1 VQGRD
6 AGPSAWLVATGLVGA
21 VAVVYANALGN
32 DFVFDDFLLIIDDPA
47 VRVPLSDGWE
57 MLRYRPMRMLS
68 YRLDYA
74 IGGMNEW
81 IFHLSNVIYHAI
93 TVLLVHAVLRRL
105 GASGWGAMAGA
116 LVFAVHPLQ
125 TESVTYASGRRDV
138 LCGLF
143 FVAGFLAFLRARAR
157 GSWLALMGAG
167 TAWGLAVLT
176 KEMAATL
183 PLICILVHG
192 FERKRET
199 GSVVSLTA
207 AFRPALVLPLLGLV
221 VAVVVRLT
229 TYREFTTKIL
239 AEMPWH
245 GGSIGANFATVARI
259 WVHYLKLI
267 VWPAHL
273 SVDYT
278 HNAFP
283 VSTSATDPVAMAA
296 AAFLVAL
303 AAAAFW
309 RWRAGGLAGFGFAW
323 FAVALLPVSHFI
335 PYVEMV
341 AEHYL
346 YIPLVG
352 IAMIVADAVDVLEA
366 RMPEQ
371 RWALVA
377 AILLMTTALGARSVV
392 RNRDWRDGPTLWA
405 ATVAVVPNCARARF
419 NLGEVW
425 LRRGKRDEAERL
437 WRAGAADFPHA
448 YTYPF
453 SLAKLAYR
461 AGDYDQAYW
470 EIKRA
475 IRLRPQEGEARSLA
489 GWISLHGGRPQ
500 RAIGFFDAALA
511 RLPLAEA
518 SGAAKGRARAL
529 AVAPAAREATP

>member
-1 VQGRD
+1 MQGRD

-21 VAVVYANALGN
+21 VAIVYANAIGN
-32 DFVFDDFLLIIDDPA
+32 DFVFDDFLLIIDEPA
-47 VRVPLSDGWE
+47 VRVPLTDGWE

-74 IGGMNEW
+74 IGGMHEW

-93 TVLLVHAVLRRL
+93 SVLLVHGVLRRL
-105 GASGWGAMAGA
+105 GASGWGAFAGA
-116 LVFAVHPLQ
+116 LVFAVHPVQ

-167 TAWGLAVLT
+167 VAWCLALLT
-176 KEMAATL
+176 KEMAVTL
-183 PLICILVHG
+183 PVVCVLVHW
-192 FERKRET
+192 FERQRET
-199 GSVVSLTA
+199 GGVASLTA

-221 VAVVVRLT
+221 VAVVVWLT
-229 TYREFTTKIL
+229 SYREFTAKVL
-239 AEMPWH
+239 AETPWH

-259 WVHYLKLI
+259 WVHYLQLI

-283 VSTSATDPVAMAA
+283 VSTSATDPIAMAA
-296 AAFLVAL
+296 AALL
-303 AAAAFW
+303 AILAVAAFW

-323 FAVALLPVSHFI
+323 FAVTLLPVSHFV

-352 IAMIVADAVDVLEA
+352 VAMVVADAVAMIEA
-366 RMPEQ
+366 RAPEQ
-371 RWALVA
+371 RWALA
-377 AILLMTTALGARSVV
+377 GAILVLATALGARSVV

-425 LRRGKRDEAERL
+425 LRRGKRDKAERL
-437 WRAGAADFPHA
+437 WRAGAADFPQA

-461 AGDYDQAYW
+461 AGDYDQAYRD
-470 EIKRA
+470 IKRA
-475 IRLRPQEGEARSLA
+475 IRLRPQDGEAWSLG
-489 GWISLHGGRPQ
+489 GWISLHGGRPR
-500 RAIGFFDAALA
+500 RAIAFFDAALA
-511 RLPLAEA
+511 RLPLTEA
-518 SGAAKGRARAL
+518 AGAAKGRARAV
-529 AVAPAAREATP
+529 AVAPEAGGANP